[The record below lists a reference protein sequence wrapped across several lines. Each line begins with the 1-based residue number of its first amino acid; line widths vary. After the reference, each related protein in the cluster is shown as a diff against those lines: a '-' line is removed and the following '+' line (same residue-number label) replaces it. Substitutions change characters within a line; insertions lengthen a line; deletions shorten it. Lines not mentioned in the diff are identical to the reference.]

1 MATKAAAR
9 PVWEKAFLAA
19 LRKGATVAQA
29 AETGGIKPGT
39 AYSLRGKNARFAA
52 EWSKAWAAGGRAPRA
67 KNFTRVTQWKKPF
80 LQALAE
86 TSNVSASAARVNI
99 PTATVYQTRRDDPA
113 FATRWRAALYE
124 GYEHLEME
132 VLAYLRGTD
141 GERKLDT
148 ANAIRL
154 LAAHRQTVAEIRAI
168 REDEDE
174 QAVLDS
180 IDALI
185 DRMRNAPASAA
196 EEPADGQRA

>member
-1 MATKAAAR
+1 MAGKATRR

-19 LRKGATVAQA
+19 LRKGSTVNNA
-29 AETGGIKPGT
+29 AAAGGIVAGT
-39 AYSLRGKNARFAA
+39 AYSLRRTNARFKT
-52 EWSKAWAAGGRAPRA
+52 EWEKAWTAGGRKPRSA
-67 KNFTRVTQWKKPF
+67 NFTRTKQWKKAF

-99 PTATVYQTRRDDPA
+99 PTQTVYQLRRDDPG
-113 FATRWRAALYE
+113 FAAKWRAALYE

-132 VLAYLRGTD
+132 VLAFLRGTET
-141 GERKLDT
+141 ERKLDT

-154 LAAHRQTVAEIRAI
+154 LGAHRQTVAEIRAI
-168 REDEDE
+168 RDDEDE

-185 DRMRNAPASAA
+185 DRMRSTPAP
-196 EEPADGQRA
+196 EPQGEPADG